1 MEEQVPQV
9 CGPAISCLYQ
19 LVIIFHIIYI
29 YIIHIIEDMEKHL
42 SMQFFWVYVSKMF
55 QHLDGPTKNLFSRVQ
70 LFSGIFVNKIMS
82 LSQTKLDEHQYP
94 NVSNFNMFNLVGNP
108 REDDA
113 ESLRNPGDLVES
125 GYNIYTIYIYIYF
138 FFFEFQNQY

>member
-1 MEEQVPQV
+1 MSL
-9 CGPAISCLYQ
+9 PASNYIS
-19 LVIIFHIIYI
+19 HHI

-70 LFSGIFVNKIMS
+70 LFSGILVNKIMS

-125 GYNIYTIYIYIYF
+125 GYNIYTIYIYIF
-138 FFFEFQNQY
+138 